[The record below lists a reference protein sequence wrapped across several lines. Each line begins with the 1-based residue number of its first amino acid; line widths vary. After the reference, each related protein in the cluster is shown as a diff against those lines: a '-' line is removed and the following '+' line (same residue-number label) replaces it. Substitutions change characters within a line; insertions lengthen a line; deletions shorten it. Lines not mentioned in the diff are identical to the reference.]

1 LTLVAVPRIFPRP
14 MALTSDDVFKAL
26 KDLKDPSSGRPL
38 AELGMLKSVEILA
51 GSGVRVKI
59 ELPTPASPHKARIE
73 EGVRATLTP
82 LQLARVEVAFSWDVR
97 RAPAKGG
104 GADLVPTVRNVVL
117 IGSGKGGVGKSTVS
131 ANVAVALAQLGARVG
146 LLDADIYGPSMPL
159 MMGLFGA
166 KPSSDDGKSVKP
178 LEAHG
183 VKVISIGF
191 FVDPDQAMIWRGP
204 MLHGALVQ
212 LLRDVKWGD
221 LDYLILDLPPG
232 TGDIQL
238 TIAQQVSV
246 SGAVVVTTP
255 QDVALSDAIKAKT
268 MFDKVNI
275 PVLGFVEN
283 MSGFICPHCHH
294 ETDIFSKGGAEA
306 AAAKLGV
313 SFLGRV
319 PINLAIRVGS
329 DDGKPVVAADPG
341 LPESQALVKIAQNIA
356 DRVALANLTAVPRG
370 QQKPLVQLG
379 KKS

>member
-1 LTLVAVPRIFPRP
+1 
-14 MALTSDDVFKAL
+14 MASHVEVLSA
-26 KDLKDPSSGRPL
+26 LKDPSSGRTL
-38 AELGMLKSVEILA
+38 GELGMIGGVERLSESA
-51 GSGVRVKI
+51 VRVQLV
-59 ELPTPASPHKARIE
+59 LPTPASPWKPKLE
-73 EGVRATLTP
+73 EMVRAALP
-82 LQLARVEVAFSWDVR
+82 GLRVEIAYSSNVR
-97 RAPAKGG
+97 AAPGKGSN
-104 GADLVPTVRNVVL
+104 ANDLVPAVKNVVL
-117 IGSGKGGVGKSTVS
+117 VGSGKGGVGKSTVS
-131 ANVAVALAQLGARVG
+131 ANVAVALAQLGAKVG

-166 KPSSDDGKSVKP
+166 RPASDDGKSVKP
-178 LEAHG
+178 LEAFG

-268 MFDKVNI
+268 MFDKVSI

-283 MSGFICPHCHH
+283 MSGFVCPHCHT
-294 ETDIFSKGGAEA
+294 ETEIFSKGGAERA
-306 AAAKLGV
+306 ASKMGV
-313 SFLGRV
+313 PFLGRV
-319 PINLAIRVGS
+319 PINPAIREGS
-329 DDGKPVVAADPG
+329 DDGKPIVAHDPAA
-341 LPESQALVKIAQNIA
+341 PEAQALTRIAQNVA
-356 DRVALANLTAVPRG
+356 DRVAVVNLTAVPRG
-370 QQKPLVQLG
+370 QKPLVQLG
-379 KKS
+379 KK

>member
-1 LTLVAVPRIFPRP
+1 MTKEEVLA
-14 MALTSDDVFKAL
+14 AL
-26 KDLKDPSSGRPL
+26 KDVKDPSTGRPL
-38 AELGMLKSVEILA
+38 GELGMLKGAEALS
-51 GSGVRVKI
+51 GSAARVQV
-59 ELPTPASPHKARIE
+59 ELPTPASPHKPKLE
-73 EGVRATLTP
+73 ELIRGALP
-82 LQLARVEVAFSWDVR
+82 QLSRVEVAFSAEVK
-97 RAPAKGG
+97 PSLAK
-104 GADLVPTVRNVVL
+104 ATNANDLVPGAKNVVL

-131 ANVAVALAQLGARVG
+131 ANLAVALAQLGAKVG

-166 KPSSDDGKSVKP
+166 RPVSEDGKSVMP
-178 LEAHG
+178 LPAYG

-283 MSGFICPHCHH
+283 MSGFICPHCQH
-294 ETDIFSKGGAEA
+294 ETDIFSKGGAEQ
-306 AAAKLGV
+306 AAAKLHV
-313 SFLGRV
+313 PFLGRV
-319 PINLAIRVGS
+319 PINPAIREGA
-329 DDGKPVVAADPG
+329 DDGRPVVAANPA
-341 LPESQALVKIAQNIA
+341 LPEAQALIRIAQNVA
-356 DRVALANLTAVPRG
+356 DRVSIANMAAVPRG
-370 QQKPLVQLG
+370 QKPLVQLG
-379 KKS
+379 RKV

>member
-1 LTLVAVPRIFPRP
+1 MTKEEVL
-14 MALTSDDVFKAL
+14 DAL
-26 KDLKDPSSGRPL
+26 KDVKDPSTGRPL
-38 AELGMLKSVEILA
+38 GELDMLKGAEMLSA
-51 GSGVRVKI
+51 SAARVQV
-59 ELPTPASPHKARIE
+59 ELPTPASPHKPKLE
-73 EGVRATLTP
+73 ELIRAALP
-82 LQLARVEVAFSWDVR
+82 QLGRVEVAFSANVR
-97 RAPAKGG
+97 QSLAK
-104 GADLVPTVRNVVL
+104 ANNASDLVPGAKNVVL
-117 IGSGKGGVGKSTVS
+117 VGSGKGGVGKSTVS
-131 ANVAVALAQLGARVG
+131 ANLAVALAQLGAKVG

-166 KPSSDDGKSVKP
+166 RPQSEDGKSVLP
-178 LEAHG
+178 LPAYG

-212 LLRDVKWGD
+212 LLRDVKWGE

-283 MSGFICPHCHH
+283 MSGFVCPHCHT
-294 ETDIFSKGGAEA
+294 ETEIFSKGGAEQA
-306 AAAKLGV
+306 ASKLGV
-313 SFLGRV
+313 PFLGRV
-319 PINLAIRVGS
+319 PINMAIREGA
-329 DDGKPVVAADPG
+329 DDGRPVVAANPA
-341 LPESQALVKIAQNIA
+341 LPEAQALIRIAQNVA
-356 DRVALANLTAVPRG
+356 DRVAIANLVAVPRG
-370 QQKPLVQLG
+370 QKPLVQLG
-379 KKS
+379 RKV

>member
-1 LTLVAVPRIFPRP
+1 MAV
-14 MALTSDDVFKAL
+14 TSDDVFKAL

-329 DDGKPVVAADPG
+329 DEGTPVVAADPG